1 MVVAEEIDRGRQAR
15 PFVIWTLQRTGGTN
29 LTGQLAQR
37 SGLKPREHEPF
48 NKRRELGD
56 ITRRWIEN
64 EDQEQLLAAMDE
76 VCAAKRP
83 IKHCVEQV
91 PWEISW
97 ALATRS
103 SAAGYGHLFLY
114 RKDPLSRLLS
124 VEYARRTG
132 VWGPR
137 HLEKAEHDDAAFRK
151 PLDVPRL
158 IEHEKRCNWLLSAAW
173 HVLQGEGANPV
184 ALAYE
189 DAYVAL
195 AYEDAYADD
204 AGAASEALVA
214 VLRAL
219 DLSRGRSAD
228 RKLVDAV
235 RARGNQGTRERYSRF
250 EGRDELARQLATIN
264 TFIVDAQHDAVP

>member
-1 MVVAEEIDRGRQAR
+1 VAEEKDHGRRTR

-29 LTGQLAQR
+29 LTKQLAQR
-37 SGLKPREHEPF
+37 SRLKPREHEPF

-56 ITRRWIEN
+56 ITRRWIQN
-64 EDQEQLLAAMDE
+64 EDSQELLAAMDE
-76 VCAAKRP
+76 VCAADRP

-91 PWEISW
+91 PWEVSC

-103 SAAGYGHLFLY
+103 AAAGYGHLFLY

-132 VWGPR
+132 VWGPG
-137 HLEKAEHDDAAFRK
+137 HLEKAQYDDAAFRK

-158 IEHEKRCNWLLSAAW
+158 IEHEERCNRLLLAAW
-173 HVLQGEGANPV
+173 DMLQREGANPV
-184 ALAYE
+184 S
-189 DAYVAL
+189 L

-204 AGAASEALVA
+204 ADAASEALIA

-219 DLSRGRSAD
+219 DLSRGPSAE
-228 RKLVDAV
+228 RKFIDAV
-235 RARGNQGTRERYSRF
+235 RGRGHQGTRDRYARF
-250 EGRDELARQLATIN
+250 EGRDELARKLAEID
-264 TFIVDAQHDAVP
+264 TFDVQAEHNAAP